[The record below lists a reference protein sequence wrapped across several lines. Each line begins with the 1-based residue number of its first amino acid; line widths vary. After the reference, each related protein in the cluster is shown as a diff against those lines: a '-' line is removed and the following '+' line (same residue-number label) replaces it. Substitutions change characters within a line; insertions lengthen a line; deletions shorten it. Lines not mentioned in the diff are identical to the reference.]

1 MGTFNGKV
9 KRVSGDRSQSGN
21 CQTIVV
27 VSGDL
32 NNEVDCVKVIFPT
45 DLDPSEIPVI
55 CDYSDT
61 QNGDRIFTN
70 NTLTLNASAQGKTVN
85 LYISM
90 VDAND
95 NVLGTDTVQVT
106 IE

>member
-1 MGTFNGKV
+1 MGNFNGKV
-9 KRVSGDRSQSGN
+9 KGVSGGLSQSGN
-21 CQTIVV
+21 CKTIVV
-27 VSGDL
+27 ISGDL
-32 NNEVDCVKVIFPT
+32 NNEVDCVKVIYPT
-45 DLDPSEIPVI
+45 DLDPSEAPVI

-70 NTLTLNASAQGKTVN
+70 NTLTLNASAQGKTVS
-85 LYISM
+85 LYITL

-95 NVLGTDTVQVT
+95 NVLGTDTVQVI